1 MNIMAGIDIG
11 GTKIRAVLL
20 DGKRTIKAREFKTP
34 KNLTTFKKLLGGIL
48 NSYNAKKI
56 GIGAPGAISKNKI
69 LFCPNIKYL
78 KNFDISQ
85 LARPAVGGGT
95 WTSKFKLDNDARCFA
110 RAECGKKPCL
120 AIILGTGVGRAFAKN
135 GKVLKIKKFE
145 YSERWERQY
154 QKLRDSKNNK
164 RLSAFLTAKIS
175 VLIKK
180 FKPEVIIISGGVST
194 RKNLKLGFPHKK
206 SKLGKNAAAIGA
218 TMLFQ

>member
-1 MNIMAGIDIG
+1 M
-11 GTKIRAVLL
+11 
-20 DGKRTIKAREFKTP
+20 TITP
-34 KNLTTFKKLLGGIL
+34 
-48 NSYNAKKI
+48 A
-56 GIGAPGAISKNKI
+56 
-69 LFCPNIKYL
+69 
-78 KNFDISQ
+78 
-85 LARPAVGGGT
+85 
-95 WTSKFKLDNDARCFA
+95 
-110 RAECGKKPCL
+110 
-120 AIILGTGVGRAFAKN
+120 
-135 GKVLKIKKFE
+135 KIKKFE